1 MNNEHSRQ
9 NLDERAY
16 STIQR
21 MVRVKTLEMSTIIN
35 VPVLYPSGS
44 TTKIG
49 IEQSGEY
56 YRLSDMGYGLIEA
69 MSINA
74 KNFYKRSAKEVVSQ
88 FGLQFDGTTI
98 FAPQV
103 PIEFLERS
111 IIDVANSSS
120 QAAQGAIRNS
130 AVS

>member
-9 NLDERAY
+9 NLDELAH

-21 MVRVKTLEMSTIIN
+21 LVRVKTLEMSTIIN

-56 YRLSDMGYGLIEA
+56 YRLYDMGYGLIEA